1 MEKLFGSLVLKK
13 KSSNF
18 IYQRSIEIFQIEN
31 RRFLSVLES
40 KQVDDNENLSV
51 ISYFNNYSE

>member
-1 MEKLFGSLVLKK
+1 MEKLFESLVFLK

-18 IYQRSIEIFQIEN
+18 IYQRSSEIFQIEN